1 MNDLFPPSTAK
12 SAVRCLRQGCGGQAS
27 RCSLGLGGATDL
39 TTTVALRTAKRLQV
53 ICRFLNDLPT
63 FAQMFFRGEHVAE
76 ADPHY
81 CSAAQ
86 FCLREIHA
94 PGRVDLLYDVA
105 VDLISGAGA
114 SSRRCALARRG
125 RRSSNKAKTDYAHA
139 GLRGQLKAIVIFDP
153 VCEQVRQTNL
163 FAQPGNHSGPA

>member
-53 ICRFLNDLPT
+53 ACRFLNDLPAL
-63 FAQMFFRGEHVAE
+63 AQMFFRGEHVAE
-76 ADPHY
+76 ADPHH

-86 FCLREIHA
+86 FCLREIRA
-94 PGRVDLLYDVA
+94 PGRVDSLYDVA
-105 VDLISGAGA
+105 VDSVDAISGAGA
-114 SSRRCALARRG
+114 PSRRCARARRG
-125 RRSSNKAKTDYAHA
+125 RRGSNKPKTDHAHA
-139 GLRGQLKAIVIFDP
+139 GLRG
-153 VCEQVRQTNL
+153 
-163 FAQPGNHSGPA
+163 